1 MQRLREKTTSKHG
14 QRGAVLEA
22 VQRLSRMVRLGR
34 EWLSYT
40 SKSHNVDMVT
50 IYTALSGRILGV
62 PSVYLHRTAG
72 WSA

>member
-1 MQRLREKTTSKHG
+1 MQQLRGKMKSKHG
-14 QRGAVLEA
+14 QQEGAREV
-22 VQRLSRMVRLGR
+22 VQQLLRMVRLGR
-34 EWLSYT
+34 ESLSYT
-40 SKSHNVDMVT
+40 LKSHNVDMVT